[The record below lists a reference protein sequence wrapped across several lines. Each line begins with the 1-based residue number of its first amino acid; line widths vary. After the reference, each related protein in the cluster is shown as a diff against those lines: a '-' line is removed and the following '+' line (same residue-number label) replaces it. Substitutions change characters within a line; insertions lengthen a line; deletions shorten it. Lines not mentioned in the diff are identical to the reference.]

1 MIHFVVLDP
10 VMTSPAVLASFLQLL
25 PRAYQALAQRQFQAV
40 ELFLQQH
47 QVDHPQWRVIALEL
61 ALTRNDLSTAAQVF
75 SGICDRPDELAGP
88 ALRLAQH
95 YLQLR
100 RRADCRKTLALVAQ
114 MPIRDAGFYRAV
126 AAVFSGL
133 DAPAE
138 ALPWLEQAVLWAP
151 ADAALRFDLAL
162 AQFFLNQ
169 MAAAQQNLALVL
181 QQLPLAGNVL
191 HLRSATA
198 TATVQNNHIAD
209 LQQRLAQTAIQSQDA
224 VGAGYALAKELEDI
238 GQYEA
243 AFAALRQAAT
253 QKRQQLRYDAQS
265 EFATFAA
272 MRRYFTADFF
282 AGVAGNSTDSPAT
295 ALKPIFILGMPRTGT
310 TLVERILGQHPDV
323 ISIGEFPDFPLEVA
337 SAAQQINAGQSLVEA
352 ALQLDYEALG
362 QRYLQQAAEMA
373 QGKPIFI
380 DKLPFNFLYCG
391 LIQKALPQ
399 ARIIHLVRDPMD
411 TCYAVYK
418 TLFNQ
423 VYSFSYQLDELA
435 DYFIEYKKMMA
446 HWHQVIPGKIL
457 DVHYEQVVAEPE
469 AQAKRILEWCGLP
482 WQADLL
488 AFHQAKS
495 ASTTAS
501 AAQVRQPIHQ
511 KSVQKWRQFAT
522 ELTPVRLRLYAA
534 GLINE
539 QGEPV

>member
-1 MIHFVVLDP
+1 
-10 VMTSPAVLASFLQLL
+10 MTSPAVLASFLQLL
-25 PRAYQALAQRQFQAV
+25 PRAYQALQQQQFQAV
-40 ELFLQQH
+40 DLFLQQH
-47 QVDHPQWRVIALEL
+47 QVDHPQWRTLRLEL
-61 ALTRNDLSTAAQVF
+61 ALIHNDIPTAEQLFA
-75 SGICDRPDELAGP
+75 SICSRPEEQAGV
-88 ALRLAQH
+88 ALRMAQH
-95 YLQLR
+95 YLALR
-100 RRADCRKTLALVAQ
+100 RRADCRKALAIVAAQ
-114 MPIRDAGFYRAV
+114 PIRDAGFYRAV

-133 DAPAE
+133 DDPAQ

-169 MAAAQQNLALVL
+169 MANAKQNLALVL
-181 QQLPLAGNVL
+181 EQLPLAGNVL

-198 TATVQNNHIAD
+198 TATEHDNHIAD
-209 LQQRLAQTAIQSQDA
+209 LQQRLAQPALKPQDA
-224 VGAGYALAKELEDI
+224 VGAGYALAKELEDT
-238 GQYEA
+238 GQYAA
-243 AFAALRQAAT
+243 AFAALRQAAI
-253 QKRQQLRYDAQS
+253 QKRQQLRYDAAS

-272 MRRYFTADFF
+272 MRRHFNADFF
-282 AGVAGNSTDSPAT
+282 ADLAAT
-295 ALKPIFILGMPRTGT
+295 APDGPVTALRPIFILGMPRTGT

-323 ISIGEFPDFPLEVA
+323 ISIGEFPDFPQEVA
-337 SAAQQINAGQSLVEA
+337 RAAQQMNTGQSLVEA
-352 ALQLDYEALG
+352 ALQLDYVALG
-362 QRYLQQAAEMA
+362 QRYLQQAADMA

-391 LIQKALPQ
+391 LIRKALPQ

-435 DYFIEYKKMMA
+435 DYFIEYKQLMA
-446 HWHQVIPGKIL
+446 HWHQVLPDQIL

-469 AQAKRILEWCGLP
+469 FQAKRILDWCGLP
-482 WQADLL
+482 WQQDLL

-511 KSVQKWRQFAT
+511 KSVQKWRQFAE
-522 ELTPVRLRLYAA
+522 ELQPVRAKLFAA
-534 GLINE
+534 GLIDAE
-539 QGEPV
+539 GHPV